1 MIESLIGGFGSAITL
16 TNLLF
21 IAAGVVIG
29 IVFGVLPGLG
39 SVTAIAILVPV
50 TFYMDPVTAI
60 AFLVGVNKGGTS
72 GGAIPAILINAP
84 GTPESAATAREGYP
98 LTKAGKPIKAM
109 KMSLYSSVFGD
120 LFSDC
125 VLILLAAPFAAIA
138 LKFGPPE
145 FTAIIL
151 FSFTL
156 IAALAGKSL
165 VKGLLAAAF
174 GVFISTIGLDP
185 VNSTPRMTFGEVE
198 LLDGVNLNALAIG
211 ALALSSVVSQI
222 FNLNKNGVSS
232 VRYNPGSSKSDTTLT
247 LSEYWSN
254 WKTLLRS
261 AFIGAGVGMLP
272 GLGVS
277 LAAFLGYGVA
287 KRLSKT
293 PEKFGTGHLE
303 GIAATEAANSAV
315 VGANLIP
322 TIALGIPGNV
332 VAALMVGAFMIHG
345 LVPGPF
351 MMTDHGELVYSIF
364 ACMLMANLIHII
376 IGRIGINI
384 WGFFMQVP
392 TNIIL
397 PIVVVLCIAGVYIP
411 ANSMFHVGLMLAFAG
426 IGYLMRK
433 SGFSIVCLVMGY
445 LLGPNFELS
454 FRQTMLMYKSDLT
467 IMFSSPIS
475 LVFLLMTV
483 LFIWKFG
490 LSSIRNP
497 K

>member
-1 MIESLIGGFGSAITL
+1 
-16 TNLLF
+16 
-21 IAAGVVIG
+21 
-29 IVFGVLPGLG
+29 
-39 SVTAIAILVPV
+39 
-50 TFYMDPVTAI
+50 
-60 AFLVGVNKGGTS
+60 
-72 GGAIPAILINAP
+72 
-84 GTPESAATAREGYP
+84 
-98 LTKAGKPIKAM
+98 
-109 KMSLYSSVFGD
+109 
-120 LFSDC
+120 
-125 VLILLAAPFAAIA
+125 
-138 LKFGPPE
+138 
-145 FTAIIL
+145 
-151 FSFTL
+151 
-156 IAALAGKSL
+156 
-165 VKGLLAAAF
+165 
-174 GVFISTIGLDP
+174 
-185 VNSTPRMTFGEVE
+185 
-198 LLDGVNLNALAIG
+198 
-211 ALALSSVVSQI
+211 
-222 FNLNKNGVSS
+222 
-232 VRYNPGSSKSDTTLT
+232 
-247 LSEYWSN
+247 
-254 WKTLLRS
+254 
-261 AFIGAGVGMLP
+261 MLP

-364 ACMLMANLIHII
+364 ACMLMANLVHII

-483 LFIWKFG
+483 LFVWRFG
-490 LSSIRNP
+490 LSSMRNH